1 MSKDDALTTQFRELE
16 IKRPSDMIIQQIRAL
31 ISSGTLK
38 PGQRLPSERILS
50 EKFGVGR
57 GHVRDALRKLEFY
70 GIVKTLPQS
79 GTVVENIGVNALE
92 GLITNVIGLKE
103 ADFVTLMEVREVLE
117 VQSARLAA
125 ARRSSVQLDD
135 IRKAFDDQR
144 RVVERGEHGYEE
156 DPLFHLKIAEASG
169 NHVLRSLVGL
179 FTPDVIRLTQRHR
192 TCREERSRF
201 ALEEHR
207 TILIAIENG
216 DPDAAAQAMSRH
228 IVSSVEQYRALVEA
242 VPRSLSDF
250 TGR

>member
-1 MSKDDALTTQFRELE
+1 MNSDDTLTAQFRELE
-16 IKRPSDMIIQQIRAL
+16 IKRPSDMIIQQIRNL
-31 ISSGTLK
+31 VSSGVLK

-50 EKFGVGR
+50 ERFGVGR

-103 ADFVTLMEVREVLE
+103 MDFVTLMEVREVLE

-125 ARRSSVQLDD
+125 ARRSPTQLDD
-135 IRKAFDDQR
+135 IRKAFDEQK

-179 FTPDVIRLTQRHR
+179 FTPDVIRLTQRHH

-207 TILIAIENG
+207 IILAAIENG
-216 DPDAAAQAMSRH
+216 DPDAAAQAMNRH
-228 IVSSVEQYRALVEA
+228 IVRSLEQYRSIIEETRHSLTDA
-242 VPRSLSDF
+242 VD
-250 TGR
+250 